1 MGTDVCLQVC
11 GMSKL
16 LGAHT
21 TVKGTIP
28 SVYPVVSLQMSLLNK
43 GHRAEMALEGPL
55 LCWEIPDGRRGIPDT
70 VSDLAAIV
78 AALAVEVLQLE
89 PCTVLPEKCTCGSFL
104 PNPADTCRQISKNYN
119 KSTDLATEE
128 HSKVL
133 EERNADIK
141 GKAHITISLHNG
153 REDISHSCSHA
164 PVSS

>member
-89 PCTVLPEKCTCGSFL
+89 PCTVLPKKCTCGSFL
-104 PNPADTCRQISKNYN
+104 PNPADTWYPSEQWRLEVRMVGIQFVKLKMHFEDVLHRIS
-119 KSTDLATEE
+119 L
-128 HSKVL
+128 KVL
-133 EERNADIK
+133 
-141 GKAHITISLHNG
+141 
-153 REDISHSCSHA
+153 
-164 PVSS
+164 PVSSCIPSHPRSFASQTLSEP